1 MTITEQP
8 ETATGPA
15 INFGDVQAA
24 AERLRGVAHRT
35 PVLTSRTLDAM
46 TGARVYLKA
55 EPFQRIGAFKFRGA
69 YNAISALEPETRSPR
84 RGHELLREPRPGRG
98 ALGADLRDPGDDRH
112 ADRRSPGQDRRH
124 TRLRR
129 GDRLLRSV

>member
-1 MTITEQP
+1 MTMTRQP

-15 INFGDVQAA
+15 IDFADVQAA

-69 YNAISALEPETRSPR
+69 YNAISALEPETRA
-84 RGHELLREPRPGRG
+84 RGVVTNSSGNHAQAV
-98 ALGADLRDPGDDRH
+98 ALSAQIFGIPATIVTYFLK
-112 ADRRSPGQDRRH
+112 
-124 TRLRR
+124 TR
-129 GDRLLRSV
+129 